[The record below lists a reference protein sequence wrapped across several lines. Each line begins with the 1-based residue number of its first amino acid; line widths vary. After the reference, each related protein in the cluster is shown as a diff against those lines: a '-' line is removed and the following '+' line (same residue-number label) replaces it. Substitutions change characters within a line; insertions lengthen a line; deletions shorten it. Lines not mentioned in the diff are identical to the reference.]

1 MIFILMQ
8 VKLIFMR
15 KVLRLASFESES
27 FLTRSW
33 LILET
38 CRMCN
43 LGLGRTGKF
52 AKAKQSTSE
61 PMLSFAV

>member
-27 FLTRSW
+27 FFNSVMAYSRDV
-33 LILET
+33 
-38 CRMCN
+38 
-43 LGLGRTGKF
+43 
-52 AKAKQSTSE
+52 QD
-61 PMLSFAV
+61 V

>member
-27 FLTRSW
+27 FFSVMAYSRDV
-33 LILET
+33 
-38 CRMCN
+38 
-43 LGLGRTGKF
+43 
-52 AKAKQSTSE
+52 QD
-61 PMLSFAV
+61 V